1 MDQILIIVATSLF
14 MVYTLYCVLGPTG
27 PGSIVPQN
35 PSLLVLSTPVAFY
48 LIVRYIYLTY
58 AEPEKARK
66 TEKAFFDR
74 GLIIGGILL
83 VAIVA
88 IAIYLDVGKWVN
100 FITRLGV

>member
-1 MDQILIIVATSLF
+1 M
-14 MVYTLYCVLGPTG
+14 
-27 PGSIVPQN
+27 
-35 PSLLVLSTPVAFY
+35 AFY